1 LEPRGIEDG
10 DLAIRASGGEE
21 RAVGA
26 EGEGDRTFL
35 LQRNGAGE
43 MPAPRVVKRDGA
55 VRGDGEPLMRGVER
69 EDAREVDRRVLVA
82 ERPVDV
88 AGDVAGLDAP
98 QRRRTL
104 RIGAVLVGSGGQE
117 VAPVRGE
124 GERAAKAQ

>member
-1 LEPRGIEDG
+1 ARGEQVPVRAPGQRADAEPAIGIDDPVKLEPRGFEDG

-26 EGEGDRTFL
+26 EGEADRTFF

-43 MPAPRVVKRDGA
+43 MPAPRVVKCDGA

-82 ERPVDV
+82 
-88 AGDVAGLDAP
+88 
-98 QRRRTL
+98 
-104 RIGAVLVGSGGQE
+104 
-117 VAPVRGE
+117 
-124 GERAAKAQ
+124 